1 MFYLQLKH
9 LIKLFH
15 KNGYPGNFTDRC
27 FKLFLNRV
35 HILKEKV
42 LVEKEPSRLARPYLG
57 ATSLL
62 TGTKLQKVNQ
72 RST

>member
-9 LIKLFH
+9 LRKLFH
-15 KNGYPGNFTDRC
+15 KNDYPGNFTDRC
-27 FKLFLNRV
+27 FKLFVNRI

-42 LVEKEPSRLARPYLG
+42 LVEKEPCRLDLPYLG
-57 ATSLL
+57 ATSLQ

-72 RST
+72 RSA